1 MNLQGAL
8 TEPPFVA
15 KLIVA
20 DENEGRRS
28 LLASTLERAGYDV
41 TRAGTLRQA
50 EGTALATMP
59 EIVLIDGEWNTDDA
73 IDASQRLM
81 SDPEFAFKCR
91 IVILSR
97 TTTEEYLVSAARAGI
112 SEVISKP
119 VDMNLLLA
127 QLEKHSKKQFVKP
140 PADVSDATGTGGGG
154 TFDVSMVMG
163 DGSWALPML
172 KGLVTPEKINVDFV
186 NEILGQLGEEGIEVE
201 ESLDPSLVSNMLRL
215 ALNSIVNDMDEVP
228 AEVEK
233 SDDGAKEAKSTKLA
247 GALIPTMKK
256 TGSLGEGG
264 GVSKREGSVSSME
277 KILQTQ
283 ADGIATDIEE
293 MMDGILDEVP
303 DKIALLEDEDKT
315 RIDPA
320 VLEFTRL
327 VNETAHELMWDLG
340 RPGTVTDLTL
350 LTRIEDITEMLGDVL
365 SSLPEKVE
373 EEE

>member
-15 KLIVA
+15 KIIVA

-59 EIVLIDGEWNTDDA
+59 EIVLIDGEWKTADA

-91 IVILSR
+91 IVLLSR
-97 TTTEEYLVSAARAGI
+97 TNAQDYLVSAARAGI

-119 VDMNLLLA
+119 VDMNQLLV

-140 PADVSDATGTGGGG
+140 PAEVGDATGTGGGG

-186 NEILGQLGEEGIEVE
+186 NEILEQLGEEGIEVE
-201 ESLDPSLVSNMLRL
+201 ESLDPTLVSNMLRL
-215 ALNSIVNDMDEVP
+215 ALNSIVNDMDDIPSETS
-228 AEVEK
+228 E
-233 SDDGAKEAKSTKLA
+233 DKESKSTKLA
-247 GALIPTMKK
+247 GALIPTKK
-256 TGSLGEGG
+256 KAGSLGEGG
-264 GVSKREGSVSSME
+264 GTSMKGSSISSME
-277 KILQTQ
+277 NILQTQ
-283 ADGIATDIEE
+283 AENIASDIEE
-293 MMDGILDEVP
+293 MMDEILDEVP
-303 DKIALLEDEDKT
+303 DKIALLEDDDKS

-327 VNETAHELMWDLG
+327 VNEAAHELMWDLG
-340 RPGTVTDLTL
+340 RPGAVTDLTL

>member
-1 MNLQGAL
+1 
-8 TEPPFVA
+8 VA

>member
-1 MNLQGAL
+1 M
-8 TEPPFVA
+8 A

-59 EIVLIDGEWNTDDA
+59 EVVLMDGEWKTDDA

-112 SEVISKP
+112 SEVIFKP
-119 VDMNLLLA
+119 VDMNQLLV

-140 PADVSDATGTGGGG
+140 PAEVSDATGTGRGG

-172 KGLVTPEKINVDFV
+172 KGLVTPEKINIDFV
-186 NEILGQLGEEGIEVE
+186 NEILEQLGEEGIEVE

-215 ALNSIVNDMDEVP
+215 ALNSIVNDMDNVP
-228 AEVEK
+228 SETET
-233 SDDGAKEAKSTKLA
+233 SDDGDKETKTTKLA
-247 GALIPTMKK
+247 GAFIPTMKK
-256 TGSLGEGG
+256 TDSLGEGG
-264 GVSKREGSVSSME
+264 GVSKKESSMSSME
-277 KILQTQ
+277 KVLQTQ
-283 ADGIATDIEE
+283 ADNIATDIED
-293 MMDGILDEVP
+293 MMDGILDEIP
-303 DKIALLEDEDKT
+303 DKVALLEDEEKT

-365 SSLPEKVE
+365 SSLPGKVE